1 MTKRS
6 KLVIVEDQLVV
17 LISKITQQGRN
28 FDLLTI
34 TEPPAA
40 DYEEGGGKGVRK
52 RTVVVMARQ
61 QPGESPSSLIVQ
73 GLIDF
78 LVSKHKVA
86 VQLREKLIFK
96 IFPMMNPDGVF
107 LGNYKGSLFGEEFSS
122 SWTLLLLGGRD

>member
-40 DYEEGGGKGVRK
+40 DYEEGGGKGVKK

-73 GLIDF
+73 
-78 LVSKHKVA
+78 A
-86 VQLREKLIFK
+86 
-96 IFPMMNPDGVF
+96 
-107 LGNYKGSLFGEEFSS
+107 SLLHSHWSRNVEAR
-122 SWTLLLLGGRD
+122 LLLVESFPSDACASSLMP

>member
-1 MTKRS
+1 M
-6 KLVIVEDQLVV
+6 
-17 LISKITQQGRN
+17 
-28 FDLLTI
+28 TI
-34 TEPPAA
+34 TEPQPA
-40 DYEEGGGKGVRK
+40 DYGESEARGVKK

-73 GLIDF
+73 GLVDF

-107 LGNYKGSLFGEEFSS
+107 LGNYKGSLFGEELSVVYV
-122 SWTLLLLGGRD
+122 GV